1 MKTGK
6 SPDHPITRSPFDSH
20 PDRVKWNDR
29 FSNPKGFWTL
39 GPSGLLKRVL
49 AEGIPEGQ
57 VLELACGI
65 SGNALALAR
74 ADRDVLAVD
83 VSDVALEQVYKEAEK
98 QATASHLTCIQA
110 DLNTWRPPV
119 SQTYALIICVMYW
132 EEAVFDYALKAVAD
146 DGLIAWQGFS
156 LDQLRYR
163 PSQKAAWCFKAGE
176 PAARMPETFTVLYE
190 EDIDDGHRAIRRMIA
205 RKMVT

>member
-6 SPDHPITRSPFDSH
+6 SPNHPITQSPFDTH
-20 PDRVKWNDR
+20 PDRVKWNYR

-39 GPSGLLKRVL
+39 EPSELLTRVL
-49 AEGIPEGQ
+49 AEGISEGP

-83 VSDVALEQVYKEAEK
+83 VSDVALEQVYMEAEK
-98 QATASHLTCIQA
+98 QETASHLTCIQA

-119 SQTYALIICVMYW
+119 SQTYALVICVMYW
-132 EEAVFDYALKAVAD
+132 EEVVFDYALKAVAD

-156 LDQLRYR
+156 LNQLRYR

-176 PAARMPETFTVLYE
+176 PATRMPETFSVLYE
-190 EDIDDGHRAIRRMIA
+190 EDIDDGHWAIRRMIA

>member
-39 GPSGLLKRVL
+39 GSSGLLKRVL

-98 QATASHLTCIQA
+98 QETASHLTCIQA

>member
-6 SPDHPITRSPFDSH
+6 SPNHPITRSPFDTH
-20 PDRVKWNDR
+20 PDRVKWNGR

-39 GPSGLLKRVL
+39 GPSELLTRVL
-49 AEGIPEGQ
+49 AEGISEGP

-83 VSDVALEQVYKEAEK
+83 VSDVALEQVYMEAEK
-98 QATASHLTCIQA
+98 QETASHLTCIQA

-119 SQTYALIICVMYW
+119 SQTYALVICVMYW
-132 EEAVFDYALKAVAD
+132 EEVVFDYALKAVAD

-163 PSQKAAWCFKAGE
+163 LSQKAAWCFKAGE
-176 PAARMPETFTVLYE
+176 PATRMPETFTVLYE
-190 EDIDDGHRAIRRMIA
+190 EDIDDGHWAIRRMIA

>member
-65 SGNALALAR
+65 SGNALAR